1 MSGPTGQALDLG
13 LFTDSVPRLSFEAA
27 LDLAVDVGATAIEI
41 AVGGVSEMTHADT
54 ATLLADPSARSRF
67 SDAFSSRGL
76 RIAALN
82 CSGFPL
88 HPVIGEQQ
96 KRSIEDT
103 VRLAELLGV
112 DKIVTM
118 SGCPGDGPGAT
129 TVNWIWYPWPND
141 AVALLERQWDA
152 AIPFWRE
159 MAGFAEDHGVRRIAF
174 ELHPLY
180 LVYNV
185 PTLERIRAGI
195 GPVVGANV
203 DPSHMFW
210 QQMDPI
216 AVIRAL
222 GPAVHHVHLKDTEL
236 VADKAALAGV
246 LDQHPFEDPA
256 GRAWGFRTIG
266 RGHGAGFWTAFIE
279 ALHEIGYHDV
289 VSIENE
295 DEWQPAE
302 EGVREAAGFMR
313 PILERVSWVDARSR
327 PDV

>member
-1 MSGPTGQALDLG
+1 MDLG
-13 LFTDSVPRLSFEAA
+13 LFTDSVPRLSFDAA
-27 LDLAVDVGATAIEI
+27 LDLAAEIGATGIEI

-54 ATLLADPSARSRF
+54 SVLLADRAARSRF
-67 SDAFSSRGL
+67 LDAFTGRGL

-88 HPVIGEQQ
+88 HPVIGDQQ
-96 KRSIEDT
+96 RQSIEDT
-103 VRLAELLGV
+103 IRLAELLGV

-118 SGCPGDGPGAT
+118 SGSPGDGPGAT
-129 TVNWIWYPWPND
+129 TVNWIWYPWPAD

-152 AIPFWRE
+152 AIPYWRE

-185 PTLERIRAGI
+185 PTLERIRAAI
-195 GPVVGANV
+195 GPVIGANV

-210 QQMDPI
+210 QQMDPL

-236 VADKAALAGV
+236 VAGKVALAGV

-256 GRAWGFRTIG
+256 DRAWGFRTIG
-266 RGHGAGFWTAFIE
+266 RGHDAGFWTAFLT
-279 ALHEIGYHDV
+279 ALREVGYDDV

-295 DEWQPAE
+295 DEWQPAA

-313 PILERVSWVDARSR
+313 PIIEAVSLTDARSQ
-327 PDV
+327 PDDA

>member
-1 MSGPTGQALDLG
+1 MDLG
-13 LFTDSVPRLSFEAA
+13 LFTDSVPRMKLEAA
-27 LDLAVDVGATAIEI
+27 LDLAAGIGATAVEI
-41 AVGGVSEMTHADT
+41 AAGGVSEMTHVDT
-54 ATLLADPSARSRF
+54 ATLLSDRAARSRF
-67 SDAFSSRGL
+67 RDAFARRGL

-82 CSGFPL
+82 CSGFPF

-96 KRSIEDT
+96 RKSIEDT
-103 VRLAELLGV
+103 IRLAELLEV

-129 TVNWIWYPWPND
+129 TVNWIWYPWPAD
-141 AVALLERQWDA
+141 AVMLLERQWES

-159 MAGFAEDHGVRRIAF
+159 MAGFAERHGVRRIAF

-185 PTLERIRAGI
+185 PTLERIRSAI
-195 GPVVGANV
+195 GPIIGANV

-236 VADKAALAGV
+236 VPDNVAVAGV

-266 RGHGAGFWTAFIE
+266 RGHGAGFWATFLS
-279 ALHEIGYHDV
+279 ALREVAYDDV
-289 VSIENE
+289 LSIENE

-302 EGVREAAGFMR
+302 EGVHEAAAFMR
-313 PILERVSWVDARSR
+313 ALLADARI
-327 PDV
+327 